1 MKILSWDVGI
11 YNLSYC
17 ILEKNETDGKI
28 NIIKWDIVNL
38 VDNDKMKK
46 NKTELF
52 ENIPIKLQEINEL
65 LNVDY
70 VVIENQPSLKNPQMK
85 SIQMILYSYFIIL
98 GKAVNFGEF
107 KNIKNIDFC
116 SASNKLKVYDGP
128 KIVFQEKVKKP
139 PLTFLHRFGP
149 GKYLHTPLKITLK
162 IQKSDFFGL
171 WSRSFVN
178 FFHDTFAASFW
189 YKICGK

>member
-65 LNVDY
+65 LNVDWSEY
-70 VVIENQPSLKNPQMK
+70 E
-85 SIQMILYSYFIIL
+85 
-98 GKAVNFGEF
+98 
-107 KNIKNIDFC
+107 
-116 SASNKLKVYDGP
+116 
-128 KIVFQEKVKKP
+128 
-139 PLTFLHRFGP
+139 P
-149 GKYLHTPLKITLK
+149 GYI
-162 IQKSDFFGL
+162 SDFMEAL
-171 WSRSFVN
+171 EKMKKIDSDPLNVRCC
-178 FFHDTFAASFW
+178 FFFDN
-189 YKICGK
+189 